1 MSLIV
6 GHAAPDIGFLAADT
20 LLSFPNG
27 LNLEVSRGSNS
38 KGRFGETPKPA
49 REARALPRANRLS
62 ALSAVRNQSLPK
74 RSSST
79 PRRTSSTRMG
89 AAKKL

>member
-62 ALSAVRNQSLPK
+62 AVRNQSLPK
-74 RSSST
+74 SSSST